1 MMPRTSS
8 SIGDA
13 PCTRGMVVLIGIAG
27 ITILFLVSAG
37 NVLSHYNDATHTI
50 VWNSVALNNSSNSN
64 LLRSL
69 TSDNIAP
76 DLQQTEP
83 ESKSLRINDLNPT
96 QVSTQV
102 VDLVSV
108 ETEAEAIQTDSTM
121 LIHKAFLKYGQDL
134 QANKEEVAFSVRSL
148 FQLFYH
154 SSQVLVPIIH
164 STAPVRSCLGYCTSE
179 KA

>member
-96 QVSTQV
+96 QVPAQEV
-102 VDLVSV
+102 MNLVSG
-108 ETEAEAIQTDSTM
+108 ETEAEAIQTDSTR
-121 LIHKAFLKYGQDL
+121 HF
-134 QANKEEVAFSVRSL
+134 FSMDKTYKPKKKIGNLYTLPRL
-148 FQLFYH
+148 
-154 SSQVLVPIIH
+154 P
-164 STAPVRSCLGYCTSE
+164 P
-179 KA
+179 